1 MNDEDR
7 DIEQKTIPPIDDQEH
22 IRVARLLVSGM
33 YCPICATRI
42 YSSLVALDGV
52 LNAQVNHLVGVVD
65 VIFDSNFTTVT
76 ALIRAV
82 IQAGDHDRFTYRA
95 VVAIAA
101 ESNQLS
107 DTLTRSTRRPHR
119 VRPR

>member
-1 MNDEDR
+1 M
-7 DIEQKTIPPIDDQEH
+7 PPIDDQEH

-42 YSSLVALDGV
+42 YRSLVALDGV
-52 LNAQVNHLVGVVD
+52 LNTQVNHLVGVVD

-76 ALIRAV
+76 ALIQAV

-107 DTLTRSTRRPHR
+107 DTLMRSTRRPHR

>member
-1 MNDEDR
+1 VNDEDR

-33 YCPICATRI
+33 YCSICATRI

-101 ESNQLS
+101 ESNQSS